1 MQKNIFLKVL
11 ILLLSTHISLSAK
24 SIIPHFTTGLDDN
37 HSYQIGIN
45 WLWLKQKSPNSFS
58 NNIDCLN
65 HDGLTTK
72 TKNGDYI
79 DKNLLKRHIT
89 EIENQEFLLGSGYE
103 VPHFLAFNKSG
114 GSELKIINF
123 DPIGLAKDIIIKKP
137 SYGDK
142 DWNLEDMLPKTN
154 STNPFFD
161 IPVASPVSVPDV
173 KTPKQINDININLV
187 GSGVVLY
194 SDAYYLNTEMENEYD
209 KQSNFSQVTF
219 EKGTFLKISPDF
231 KNDYFA
237 NRNDGILKIKDYKVT
252 KPLFYKEGELE
263 NQPSSQEGS
272 KNIKNDMGHFLNA
285 IRTAPYTKFKEG
297 VKIYTDSQNYNP
309 EPSNGNYD
317 REYGFTVVMETYPN
331 EEEDGFGNNIINF
344 NTANIDMI
352 NEELVKKNEDK
363 IDYNLPYFMPKD
375 LEIGGQTDKSKVPLV
390 YFENDGTVEIGKNA
404 KGFLMTVV
412 NFASN
417 KLYIANNK
425 GNIVLLPRDDEKK
438 KAAAFFY
445 SPDIEQWEEDTEGNI
460 IKEHIINVNTG
471 DINLFGSYTMGFLA
485 TAFTGGGGSLKD
497 SILSFINDGNLI
509 VNGAKSIGIAIAGDK
524 GDLGIGSSVHAFKPI
539 TLRGDETIGFY
550 NENNALN
557 KKNKS
562 FNTMKI
568 IIADKGN
575 ETKDYKSKIAD
586 ENLEIKED
594 GKEGKKFKSQSN
606 TTGNDER
613 SVDNAIAIVYNA
625 KKPSSAMDLVKTDIQ
640 INANSTSG
648 IGIYAKNGT
657 IKLSGEENIGDE
669 IKDSFDGKIVDKIKE
684 NFKNDTNHVI
694 NINGGK
700 NNVALY
706 SANDESEIMYNGNIN
721 INGGKDFE
729 GKESTD
735 NRAILAT
742 DNGKIEFQGNLNVGK
757 DGSLITSNA
766 IIYSDNAKV
775 IIKNGSDINMYL
787 ADNSNGFYAL
797 NSLNPNIQSSQP
809 QIKIEEG
816 VTVNL
821 NGNGVGITAGN
832 GGHIDI
838 SGANINATGLKSALA
853 SIADGTNTSYINAEK
868 ATITYDGDSYATY
881 SSQNNAKINLNN
893 ATIKLKGNSYGVALD
908 YDKAN
913 NTYDVKGLKGKVN
926 IKPLSDKVNLFTIKD
941 YKDLRSSLF
950 NDEGSALNLQDE
962 DTIGAFRYKIDR
974 SDPNGAKATLALIDG
989 LENFLI
995 DSDIDKSLA
1004 GKKGDKI
1011 SKMQTNDEKIAFN
1024 FAKNIKIQRANIT
1037 LDSGKTVKADMNK
1050 DELKNL
1056 SMSKP
1061 FAIAVSAGPNA
1072 KNKDETSITLKDNS
1086 KVIVDSKD
1094 QKEDAGV
1101 GLYIDFGRVNTDKS
1115 SLIKVGSSNTENATG
1130 IYAVSS
1136 DVTNDGTI
1144 QTDSSLSIGAMLY
1157 AQNTRPY
1164 SRAFIKQIGGDS
1176 KLNGFITNNGDI
1188 VVNGE
1193 RSAGIYVDNNF
1204 NKVQNAYTA
1213 TNNKNINVNAANSM
1227 AMASSYSTLINKGNI
1242 NLNKNSSSSIA
1253 MYGKEFQD
1261 EAQAINSSS
1270 TLKNSGLISINSNH
1284 STGML
1289 NKSVNNDSSTQLLDG
1304 GKIIS
1309 SKDASKVTAISGK
1322 NIDVKNGSTIDLK
1335 GKNSVGIYANNSSN
1349 INIEE
1354 NAEINISDDSIV
1366 LYSKSDDD
1374 TDIKYNIK
1382 NTEILGKNQ
1391 TAIYLENSK
1400 ENANKLTLVPN
1411 SVFNV
1416 KGENSKALRLKSI
1429 GNPSNYTF
1437 DDIAF
1442 NLKGKNNVAVLAEGS
1457 TNISLGANSKINMD
1471 ELAYGS
1477 IGLALQ
1483 DSDNETLTITNK
1495 GTINVAKSDKDNKIY
1510 SAAIA
1515 LFSPGIA
1522 INNGTINTDD
1532 ESVGMY
1538 GIENKNVNLQNEGE
1552 ININKNAVAMYIKNG
1567 AATNSGKIN
1576 VNGENGVGMYAK
1588 KGSLINSGEILA
1600 NSQGAGMFSDEDAK
1614 ILNLNKILLNK
1625 ENSIGIYTKNE
1636 AVNKGNISLL
1646 GDSSVGIFA
1655 KNILNEGVIDF
1666 NSKGEND
1673 KFSAAL
1679 MGKNIKNTGTINL
1692 NKEYEIGMYGVGT
1705 STNKAI
1711 LTNDGV
1717 INLNANNQIGMY
1729 AKFADI
1735 KNSGDINVNAQNSIG
1750 IYANNSVID
1759 NTGKITLN
1767 ADNSVGVYMINGSYF
1782 KNRGEIKIIGNSK
1795 SVVKDDEEIDI
1806 TLPGIASFSPNE
1818 VHKDKF
1824 KGVDIA
1830 VNKNTKDFEDFNIKY
1845 DNETYNTENSVKLSK
1860 SQIANNLD
1868 LSLSNKT
1875 TNIEIPKNLDN
1886 KSKEKRVKN
1895 NIVAMYADTSGVNL
1909 TKPIKGLDNLNK
1921 DDKIILYVG
1930 AEAANYTNKKVINLD
1945 QSLMKP
1951 FIDELDKSTAIKA
1964 VYSGSLTWQAFA
1976 TFDKNAKNNH
1986 KIKSF
1991 VMSKIPYVNFIKKD
2005 SKYKDLYIALDK
2017 KYEKAIVGSN
2027 DKKIFNK
2034 LNLLGKNE
2042 EFKLHKNLKSLGG
2055 FEYASTQTRAYS
2067 SADIY
2072 DREFNDLMRWDTN
2085 TTDTTKF
2092 KVFGANTKRNQ
2103 RVDGVLGYDKNAYGL
2118 FVLNNF
2124 NLQMDGT
2131 SNGVF
2136 GGIAKERYEFK
2147 NDYKSKEDALTAQIG
2162 YYVDRKVLNEEVN
2175 HLLKIAA
2182 TGSAREMKRYTLNK
2196 DFWAK
2201 SKYYT
2206 LGFDVK
2212 NSFYKEYKFNSGFKI
2227 SPYAGVDLGYGII
2240 ENIKEKSGNTLLLD
2254 VDSKDYYSIRPN
2266 LGIELGY
2273 THLLDENSYFN
2284 ILLDSK
2290 IYKEF
2295 GKINKANN
2303 LARFK
2308 DANSYFSL
2316 PKEDKEDKGAEFTL
2330 VGKYENGN
2338 FGASL
2343 KGGYQTQFK
2352 DRFIGLDLRIKF

>member
-1 MQKNIFLKVL
+1 MQKSIFLKVL
-11 ILLLSTHISLSAK
+11 VLVLGTQICLNAK
-24 SIIPHFTTGLDDN
+24 NIIPHFTTSLDDN

-58 NNIDCLN
+58 NNIDGLN
-65 HDGLTTK
+65 HDGLTTNI
-72 TKNGDYI
+72 KNGDYI

-89 EIENQEFLLGSGYE
+89 EIENEEFLLGSGYE
-103 VPHFLAFNKSG
+103 VPHFLAKNISGEDDLEITNFNVKNT
-114 GSELKIINF
+114 K
-123 DPIGLAKDIIIKKP
+123 KDISIKKP
-137 SYGDK
+137 SYENK
-142 DWNLEDMLPKTN
+142 NWNLKDMLPNAK
-154 STNPFFD
+154 STNPLFNIPTVGLISMPD
-161 IPVASPVSVPDV
+161 IA
-173 KTPKQINDININLV
+173 KPKDIDEVNINIK
-187 GSGVVLY
+187 GSGAYLSSY
-194 SDAYYLNTEMENEYD
+194 AYYLNTEGDE
-209 KQSNFSQVTF
+209 QGNFSQVSLDD
-219 EKGTFLKISPDF
+219 GVFLKISPDYENTSAGGF
-231 KNDYFA
+231 
-237 NRNDGILKIKDYKVT
+237 LKIRDGAAFSPMFYNRSLYSDEDYYDDVT
-252 KPLFYKEGELE
+252 YT
-263 NQPSSQEGS
+263 
-272 KNIKNDMGHFLNA
+272 NDQKHFLY
-285 IRTAPYTKFKEG
+285 ILRTAPYNIFSEY
-297 VKIYTDSQNYNP
+297 VKIYMDSKNYNKNP
-309 EPSNGNYD
+309 NDFSSEF
-317 REYGFTVVMETYPN
+317 GFVVVGETDYN
-331 EEEDGFGNNIINF
+331 TNF
-344 NTANIDMI
+344 D
-352 NEELVKKNEDK
+352 KKNISEINHK
-363 IDYNLPYFMPKD
+363 VIDYYHYYDFPTIDINLPYFMPKN
-375 LEIGGQTDKSKVPLV
+375 LTINGTTDKSKVPLV
-390 YFENDGTVEIGKNA
+390 YFENKGIVEIGRNA
-404 KGFLMTVV
+404 KGFLMTV
-412 NFASN
+412 ARDRTSD
-417 KLYIANNK
+417 KLHIYNNS
-425 GNIVLLPRDDEKK
+425 GDIVLLPRDDDENK
-438 KAAAFFY
+438 KAAVFFH
-445 SPDIEQWEEDTEGNI
+445 SPDIDVRQLNAIYT
-460 IKEHIINVNTG
+460 NTG
-471 DINLFGSYTMGFLA
+471 NINLFGMHTVGYLA
-485 TAFTGGGGSLKD
+485 SALKRKNETNLRLKGST
-497 SILSFINDGNLI
+497 LSFINDGIFVL
-509 VNGAKSIGIAIAGDK
+509 NGANSIGMAIAGDR
-524 GDLGIGSSVHAFKPI
+524 GDLQPGSNVHTFKPI
-539 TLRGDETIGFY
+539 ILRGDKAIGFY

-557 KKNKS
+557 KNNKS
-562 FNTMKI
+562 FSTMKI
-568 IIADKGN
+568 VIGDKGN
-575 ETKDYKSKIAD
+575 ETDTYKSKIVKESQD
-586 ENLEIKED
+586 EPKVDIKED
-594 GKEGKKFKSQSN
+594 DEEGKEFDPQSN
-606 TTGNDER
+606 IADNDVR
-613 SVDNAIAIVYNA
+613 SVDNAIAMIYNPNS
-625 KKPSSAMDLVKTDIQ
+625 KNSVMDNFVRTDIQ
-640 INANSTSG
+640 INANSTNG
-648 IGIYAKNGT
+648 IGIYAKSGT
-657 IKLSGEENIGDE
+657 IKLLNDITDDK
-669 IKDSFDGKIVDKIKE
+669 IKDSFDKKIVDKIKE
-684 NFKNDTNHVI
+684 NFKNGTNHVI

-706 SANDESEIMYNGNIN
+706 SANDKSKIIYNGNIN

-742 DNGKIEFQGNLNVGK
+742 DHGEIEFQGKLNVGK

-766 IIYSDNAKV
+766 VVYSDDAKV
-775 IIKNGSDINMYL
+775 TIKNGSDINMYL
-787 ADNSNGFYAL
+787 ADNSNGFYAS
-797 NSLNPNIQSSQP
+797 NSLNPTNQNPQNSQP
-809 QIKIEEG
+809 QIKIKEG
-816 VTVNL
+816 VNVKL

-832 GGHIDI
+832 GGHIDL
-838 SGANINATGLKSALA
+838 SGATINATGLKSALA
-853 SIADGTNTSYINAEK
+853 SIGNTSYINAQN
-868 ATITYDGDSYATY
+868 AVINYDGDSYATY
-881 SSQNNAKINLNN
+881 SSQENAKINLNK
-893 ATIKLKGNSYGVALD
+893 ATINLKGNSYGIALD

-913 NTYDVKGLKGKVN
+913 NTYDVKGLTGKVK
-926 IKPLSDKVNLFTIKD
+926 IEPLSDKVNLFTIKD
-941 YKDLRSSLF
+941 YNDLRSSRF
-950 NDEGSALNLQDE
+950 NNEDGALNLEDE
-962 DTIGAFRYKIDR
+962 GTIGVGTFSYKIDR

-995 DSDIDKSLA
+995 DSNIDKSLA
-1004 GKKGDKI
+1004 GQSGDRI
-1011 SKMQTNDEKIAFN
+1011 SKMRNNDEKIAFN

-1050 DELKNL
+1050 NELKNL
-1056 SMSKP
+1056 SMNKP

-1072 KNKDETSITLKDNS
+1072 KDKDETSITLKNNS
-1086 KVIVDSKD
+1086 KVIVDGKEK
-1094 QKEDAGV
+1094 QKEAGV

-1157 AQNTRPY
+1157 AQNTKPY
-1164 SRAFIKQIGGDS
+1164 SKAFIDKIGVN
-1176 KLNGFITNNGDI
+1176 KLKSSITNNGNI
-1188 VVNGE
+1188 VVNGK

-1227 AMASSYSTLINKGNI
+1227 AMASSYSTLTNKGNI
-1242 NLNKNSSSSIA
+1242 NLNNKSDSSIA
-1253 MYGKEFQD
+1253 MYGKEFQN

-1284 STGML
+1284 SAGML

-1322 NIDVKNGSTIDLK
+1322 NIDVKNDSKIDLK

-1349 INIEE
+1349 VNIEE
-1354 NAEINISDDSIV
+1354 NAKISVGDESII
-1366 LYSKSDDD
+1366 LYSKSGDK
-1374 TDIKYNIK
+1374 TSINYNIK
-1382 NTEILGKNQ
+1382 NTEISGKNQ
-1391 TAIYLENSK
+1391 TAIYLENITQ
-1400 ENANKLTLVPN
+1400 NANKLTLVPN

-1416 KGENSKALRLKSI
+1416 NGENSKALHLKSM

-1442 NLKGKNNVAVLAEGS
+1442 NLKGKNNVAVLAEGN
-1457 TNISLGANSKINMD
+1457 TNVSLGANSKINMD

-1483 DSDNETLTITNK
+1483 ENNNETLTITNE

-1588 KGSLINSGEILA
+1588 KGSLINSGEISA

-1614 ILNLNKILLNK
+1614 ISNLNKILLNK
-1625 ENSIGIYTKNE
+1625 ENSIGIYTNNE

-1646 GDSSVGIFA
+1646 GDSSIGIFA

-1692 NKEYEIGMYGVGT
+1692 NKEYEVGMYCVGT
-1705 STNKAI
+1705 STNKAV
-1711 LTNDGV
+1711 LTNDGA

-1729 AKFADI
+1729 AKFADV

-1750 IYANNSVID
+1750 IYADNSVID

-1806 TLPGIASFSPNE
+1806 ALPGIASFRPNE

-1824 KGVDIA
+1824 KGVDIE

-2124 NLQMDGT
+2124 DLQMDGT

-2136 GGIAKERYEFK
+2136 GGIAKERYEFN

-2162 YYVDRKVLNEEVN
+2162 YYVDRKVLNEEIN
-2175 HLLKIAA
+2175 HLLKISA
-2182 TGSAREMKRYTLNK
+2182 TGSTREMKRYTLDK

-2212 NSFYKEYKFNSGFKI
+2212 NSFYKEYKFDSGFKI
-2227 SPYAGVDLGYGII
+2227 SPYTGVDLGYGII

-2254 VDSKDYYSIRPN
+2254 VNSKDYYSIRPN
-2266 LGIELGY
+2266 LGVELGY

-2284 ILLDSK
+2284 ILLDSR

-2295 GKINKANN
+2295 GKINRANN

-2308 DANSYFSL
+2308 DTNSYFSL

>member
-1 MQKNIFLKVL
+1 MQKSIFLKVL
-11 ILLLSTHISLSAK
+11 VLLLGTQMSLSAK
-24 SIIPHFTTGLDDN
+24 SIIPHFTTCLDDN
-37 HSYQIGIN
+37 HSYQIGVN
-45 WLWLKQKSPNSFS
+45 WLWLKQKSPNHF
-58 NNIDCLN
+58 LN
-65 HDGLTTK
+65 KTNGQTNEDLTTK
-72 TKNGDYI
+72 IRNGDYV
-79 DKNLLKRHIT
+79 DKNLLKKHIT
-89 EIENQEFLLGSGYE
+89 EIENEKLLLSSGYE
-103 VPHFLAFNKSG
+103 IPHFLAKNKSG
-114 GSELKIINF
+114 GNELKITNF
-123 DPIGLAKDIIIKKP
+123 NPVIIEKEISIKKP

-142 DWNLEDMLPKTN
+142 DWILEDMLPKTN

-173 KTPKQINDININLV
+173 KTPKQINDIDINLV

-194 SDAYYLNTEMENEYD
+194 SDAYYLNTEMEDQYE

-272 KNIKNDMGHFLNA
+272 KNINDDMGHFLNA

-309 EPSNGNYD
+309 ESNGDYD

-331 EEEDGFGNNIINF
+331 EDDFNYIINF
-344 NTANIDMI
+344 DTANIDMI
-352 NEELVKKNEDK
+352 NEKLANEDK
-363 IDYNLPYFMPKD
+363 IDDNLPYFMPKD
-375 LEIGGQTDKSKVPLV
+375 LVIGGETDKSKVPLV
-390 YFENDGTVEIGKNA
+390 YFENEGTVEIADKA

-412 NFASN
+412 NAPSN

-425 GNIVLLPRDDEKK
+425 GSIVLLPRYDESK

-445 SPDIEQWEEDTEGNI
+445 SPDIEQEPDT
-460 IKEHIINVNTG
+460 KEHIINVNTG
-471 DINLFGSYTMGFLA
+471 DINLFGSHTMGFLA
-485 TAFTGGGGSLKD
+485 TAFANAYSPGSLKD

-509 VNGAKSIGIAIAGDK
+509 VNGANSIGIAIAGDK

-557 KKNKS
+557 KDNKS

-575 ETKDYKSKIAD
+575 ETEDYYSKIAD

-594 GKEGKKFKSQSN
+594 GKEGKNFKPQSN
-606 TTGNDER
+606 KASNDER

-625 KKPSSAMDLVKTDIQ
+625 NEPLSVMDLVKTDIQ
-640 INANSTSG
+640 INANSTNG

-657 IKLSGEENIGDE
+657 IKLLDENSYAK
-669 IKDSFDGKIVDKIKE
+669 IKDSFDEKIVNKINE
-684 NFKNDTNHVI
+684 NFKNRANHVI

-706 SANDESEIMYNGNIN
+706 SADKSKIIYNGDIN

-729 GKESTD
+729 GRESTD

-742 DNGKIEFQGNLNVGK
+742 DHGEIEFQGKLNVGK
-757 DGSLITSNA
+757 DDSLITSNA
-766 IIYSDNAKV
+766 VVYSDDAEV
-775 IIKNGSDINMYL
+775 TIKKDSTINMNL

-797 NSLNPNIQSSQP
+797 NSLNPTNPNPQNSQS

-816 VTVNL
+816 VNVKL
-821 NGNGVGITAGN
+821 NGNGVGIVAGN
-832 GGHIDI
+832 GGYIDL
-838 SGANINATGLKSALA
+838 SGATIEATGLKSALA
-853 SIADGTNTSYINAEK
+853 SIATNASYINAEK
-868 ATITYDGDSYATY
+868 AIITYDGDSYATY
-881 SSQNNAKINLNN
+881 SSQNNAKINLDN
-893 ATIKLKGNSYGVALD
+893 ATIKLNGNSYGIALD

-913 NTYDVKGLKGKVN
+913 NTYDVKGLMGKVK

-941 YKDLRSSLF
+941 YKDLQSSLF
-950 NDEGSALNLQDE
+950 KDEGSALNLKYE
-962 DTIGAFRYKIDR
+962 GTIGGGSFSYEIDR

-1004 GKKGDKI
+1004 GQKGDKI
-1011 SKMQTNDEKIAFN
+1011 SDMKTDDEKIAFN
-1024 FAKNIKIQRANIT
+1024 FAKNIKIQRAKIT

-1072 KNKDETSITLKDNS
+1072 TKKDETSITLKDNS

-1101 GLYIDFGRVNTDKS
+1101 GLYIDFGKVNTDKS
-1115 SLIKVGSSNTENATG
+1115 SEIKVGSSNTENATG

-1136 DVTNDGTI
+1136 DVTNGGTI

-1157 AQNTRPY
+1157 AQNTGPY
-1164 SRAFIKQIGGDS
+1164 SRAFIDQ
-1176 KLNGFITNNGDI
+1176 NGFIINNGDI

-1193 RSAGIYVDNNF
+1193 RSAGIYVDNNL
-1204 NKVQNAYTA
+1204 NKDKSAYTA
-1213 TNNKNINVNAANSM
+1213 TNKKNINVNAAKSI
-1227 AMASSYSTLINKGNI
+1227 AMASSNSALSNEGNI
-1242 NLNKNSSSSIA
+1242 NLNENSDSSIA
-1253 MYGKEFQD
+1253 MYGKDLQGE
-1261 EAQAINSSS
+1261 SSS
-1270 TLKNSGLISINSNH
+1270 ILKNSGLISINSNH
-1284 STGML
+1284 SAGML
-1289 NKSVNNDSSTQLLDG
+1289 NKSVNNGSSTQLLG
-1304 GKIIS
+1304 GGEITS
-1309 SKDASKVTAISGK
+1309 SKNTSKVTAISGK
-1322 NIDVKNGSTIDLK
+1322 NIDVKNGSKINLK
-1335 GKNSVGIYANNSSN
+1335 GKNSVGIYADNSSN
-1349 INIEE
+1349 VNVEE
-1354 NAEINISDDSIV
+1354 NAEISIGDDSII
-1366 LYSKSDDD
+1366 LYSKSNDG
-1374 TDIKYNIK
+1374 TIINYNIK
-1382 NTEILGKNQ
+1382 NTEISGKNQ

-1400 ENANKLTLVPN
+1400 ENANTLILTSN
-1411 SVFNV
+1411 SVFDV
-1416 KGENSKALRLKSI
+1416 KGEDSKALHLKSI

-1437 DDIAF
+1437 NDIAF
-1442 NLKGKNNVAVLAEGS
+1442 NLKGKNNVAVLAENS
-1457 TNISLGANSKINMD
+1457 TNVNLGANSKINMD

-1483 DSDNETLTITNK
+1483 GNNDETLTITNE

-1522 INNGTINTDD
+1522 INKGTINTDD

-1538 GIENKNVNLQNEGE
+1538 GIDYEKVNLQNEGE

-1576 VNGENGVGMYAK
+1576 INGENGVGMYAK
-1588 KGSLINSGEILA
+1588 NGSLINSGEILA

-1614 ILNLNKILLNK
+1614 ISNLNKILLNK

-1655 KNILNEGVIDF
+1655 KNILNEGVIDL

-1692 NKEYEIGMYGVGT
+1692 NKEYEVGMYGVGT
-1705 STNKAI
+1705 STNKAV
-1711 LTNDGV
+1711 LTNDGA

-1750 IYANNSVID
+1750 IYADNSVID

-1806 TLPGIASFSPNE
+1806 ALPGIASFSPNE

-1824 KGVDIA
+1824 KGVDIE
-1830 VNKNTKDFEDFNIKY
+1830 VNKNTRDFEDFNIKY
-1845 DNETYNTENSVKLSK
+1845 ENETYNTENSVKLSK

-1909 TKPIKGLDNLNK
+1909 TKPIKGLDNLSKN
-1921 DDKIILYVG
+1921 DKIILYIG

-1951 FIDELDKSTAIKA
+1951 FIDELDKSTATKA

-1991 VMSKIPYVNFIKKD
+1991 VMSKIPYVNFITKD

-2067 SADIY
+2067 STDIY

-2092 KVFGANTKRNQ
+2092 KIFGASTKRDQ
-2103 RVDGVLGYDKNAYGL
+2103 RADGVLGYDKNAYGL

-2124 NLQMDGT
+2124 DLQMDGT

-2136 GGIAKERYEFK
+2136 GGIAKERYEFN

-2175 HLLKIAA
+2175 HLLKISA
-2182 TGSAREMKRYTLNK
+2182 TGSTREMKRYTLDK

-2212 NSFYKEYKFNSGFKI
+2212 NSFYKEYKFDSGFKI
-2227 SPYAGVDLGYGII
+2227 SPYTGVDLGYGII

-2254 VDSKDYYSIRPN
+2254 VNSKDYYSIRPN
-2266 LGIELGY
+2266 LGVELGY

-2284 ILLDSK
+2284 ILLDSR

-2295 GKINKANN
+2295 GKINRANN

-2308 DANSYFSL
+2308 DTNSYFSL

>member
-1 MQKNIFLKVL
+1 MQKSIFLKVL

-37 HSYQIGIN
+37 HSYQIGVN

-58 NNIDCLN
+58 NNIDGLN

-89 EIENQEFLLGSGYE
+89 EIENEEFLLGSGYE
-103 VPHFLAFNKSG
+103 IPHFLAFNKSG
-114 GSELKIINF
+114 GNELEITNF
-123 DPIGLAKDIIIKKP
+123 NTENIKKDISIKKP
-137 SYGDK
+137 SYK
-142 DWNLEDMLPKTN
+142 NNNWNLEDMLPQAK
-154 STNPFFD
+154 STNPLFNIPTVGLISMPD
-161 IPVASPVSVPDV
+161 ISKPENIDEV
-173 KTPKQINDININLV
+173 NINIK
-187 GSGVVLY
+187 GSGALL
-194 SDAYYLNTEMENEYD
+194 SDKAYYLETNDSGYSGN
-209 KQSNFSQVTF
+209 QGNFSQVTL
-219 EKGTFLKISPDF
+219 EEGTFLKISPDYENKSNGGF
-231 KNDYFA
+231 LIIEDCVA
-237 NRNDGILKIKDYKVT
+237 S
-252 KPLFYKEGELE
+252 KPLFYYDTNFRDDYYLDYLE
-263 NQPSSQEGS
+263 EEHDE
-272 KNIKNDMGHFLNA
+272 KNFLYTL
-285 IRTAPYTKFKEG
+285 RTAPYNTFKKD
-297 VKIYTDSQNYNP
+297 VKIYMDSKNYNKDP
-309 EPSNGNYD
+309 NDFFSEF
-317 REYGFTVVMETYPN
+317 GFLVVGETDPN
-331 EEEDGFGNNIINF
+331 TNF
-344 NTANIDMI
+344 
-352 NEELVKKNEDK
+352 EKKNISEINQKVLDK
-363 IDYNLPYFMPKD
+363 DPSGKLIDVILPYFMPKA
-375 LEIGGQTDKSKVPLV
+375 LKINGKTDKSKVPLV
-390 YFENDGTVEIGKNA
+390 YFENEGIAEIGRNA
-404 KGFLMTVV
+404 KGFLMTV
-412 NFASN
+412 ARDYTSD
-417 KLYIANNK
+417 KLHIYNNS
-425 GNIVLLPRDDEKK
+425 GDIVLLPRDDDENK
-438 KAAAFFY
+438 KAAVFFH
-445 SPDIEQWEEDTEGNI
+445 SPDIEVRQLNAIYT
-460 IKEHIINVNTG
+460 NTG
-471 DINLFGSYTMGFLA
+471 NINLFGMHTVGYLA
-485 TAFTGGGGSLKD
+485 SALKRKNETN
-497 SILSFINDGNLI
+497 SMRLKGNTLSFINDGNFVL
-509 VNGAKSIGIAIAGDK
+509 NGANSIGMAITGDR
-524 GDLGIGSSVHAFKPI
+524 GDLQPGSNVHTFKPI
-539 TLRGDETIGFY
+539 ILRGDKAIGFY
-550 NENNALN
+550 NENNAFN
-557 KKNKS
+557 KNNKS
-562 FNTMKI
+562 FSTMKVVI
-568 IIADKGN
+568 GDKGN
-575 ETKDYKSKIAD
+575 ETDTYESKIVTEIQD
-586 ENLEIKED
+586 EPKVDIKFED
-594 GKEGKKFKSQSN
+594 EEGKKFDPQSN
-606 TTGNDER
+606 IADNDER
-613 SVDNAIAIVYNA
+613 SVDNAIAMIYNPNY
-625 KKPSSAMDLVKTDIQ
+625 KNSVMDNFVRTDIQ
-640 INANSTSG
+640 INANSTNG
-648 IGIYAKNGT
+648 IGIYAKSGK
-657 IKLSGEENIGDE
+657 IELSNDIADDA
-669 IKDSFDGKIVDKIKE
+669 IINSFHREIVDKI
-684 NFKNDTNHVI
+684 NTYFKNEKNHVI

-706 SANDESEIMYNGNIN
+706 AKQDESNNPSVIIYNGNIN

-729 GKESTD
+729 GENSTD
-735 NRAILAT
+735 NKAILAA
-742 DNGKIEFQGNLNVGK
+742 DQGEIEFQGKLNVGK
-757 DGSLITSNA
+757 EDSLITSNA
-766 IIYSDNAKV
+766 VVYSDDAKV
-775 IIKNGSDINMYL
+775 TIKNGSTINMYL
-787 ADNSNGFYAL
+787 ADNSNGFYAS
-797 NSLNPNIQSSQP
+797 NSLNPTNQNPQNSQP
-809 QIKIEEG
+809 QIKIEKK
-816 VTVNL
+816 VAVNL
-821 NGNGVGITAGN
+821 NGNGVGIIAGN

-838 SGANINATGLKSALA
+838 SGATINATGLKSALA
-853 SIADGTNTSYINAEK
+853 SIGNTSYINAQN
-868 ATITYDGDSYATY
+868 AVINYSGNSYATY
-881 SSQNNAKINLNN
+881 SSQKDAKINLDK
-893 ATIKLKGNSYGVALD
+893 ATIKLKGNSYGIALD
-908 YDKAN
+908 YDKLTKN
-913 NTYDVKGLKGKVN
+913 YDVKGLVGKVK
-926 IKPLSDKVNLFTIKD
+926 IEPLSDKVNIFTIKD
-941 YKDLRSSLF
+941 YKDLKSSLF
-950 NDEGSALNLQDE
+950 YDEGSALNLKDQDK
-962 DTIGAFRYKIDR
+962 IGSDFSYEIDR

-995 DSDIDKSLA
+995 DSNIDKSLA
-1004 GKKGDKI
+1004 GQSGDKI
-1011 SKMQTNDEKIAFN
+1011 SDMNNDDEKIAFN

-1037 LDSGKTVKADMNK
+1037 LNSGKTVKAVMNK

-1056 SMSKP
+1056 SMNKP

-1086 KVIVDSKD
+1086 KVIVNSKD
-1094 QKEDAGV
+1094 QKEEAGV
-1101 GLYIDFGRVNTDKS
+1101 GLYIDFGKVNTEKS
-1115 SLIKVGSSNTENATG
+1115 SLIKVGSSNTKKATG

-1136 DVTNDGTI
+1136 DVTNGGTI
-1144 QTDSSLSIGAMLY
+1144 QTDSSFSIGAMLY
-1157 AQNTRPY
+1157 AQNTKPY
-1164 SRAFIKQIGGDS
+1164 SRSIDQ
-1176 KLNGFITNNGDI
+1176 NGFIINNGDI

-1193 RSAGIYVDNNF
+1193 RSAGIYVDNNL
-1204 NKVQNAYTA
+1204 NEDQNAYTA
-1213 TNNKNINVNAANSM
+1213 TNKENINVNAANSM
-1227 AMASSYSTLINKGNI
+1227 AMASSNSTLTNEGNI
-1242 NLNKNSSSSIA
+1242 NLNEYSDSSIA
-1253 MYGKEFQD
+1253 MYGKEFQN
-1261 EAQAINSSS
+1261 EAQNTKSSS
-1270 TLKNSGLISINSNH
+1270 TLKNSGRISINSNH
-1284 STGML
+1284 SAGML
-1289 NKSVNNDSSTQLLDG
+1289 NKSVINDSSTQLLG
-1304 GKIIS
+1304 GGEITS

-1349 INIEE
+1349 VNIEE
-1354 NAEINISDDSIV
+1354 NAEISVGDESII
-1366 LYSKSDDD
+1366 LYSKSNDK
-1374 TDIKYNIK
+1374 TNINYNIK
-1382 NTEILGKNQ
+1382 NTEISGKNQ
-1391 TAIYLENSK
+1391 TAIYLENITQ
-1400 ENANKLTLVPN
+1400 NANKLTLVPN

-1416 KGENSKALRLKSI
+1416 NGENSKALHLKSM

-1437 DDIAF
+1437 DDITF

-1457 TNISLGANSKINMD
+1457 TNVSLGVNSKINMD

-1538 GIENKNVNLQNEGE
+1538 GVDYENVNLQNEGE
-1552 ININKNAVAMYIKNG
+1552 INTNINAVAMYIKNG

-1600 NSQGAGMFSDEDAK
+1600 SSQGAGMFNDEDAK
-1614 ILNLNKILLNK
+1614 ILNLNKILLNNK
-1625 ENSIGIYTKNE
+1625 NSIGIYTKNE

-1655 KNILNEGVIDF
+1655 KNILNDGVIDL

-1679 MGKNIKNTGTINL
+1679 VGENIKNTGTINL

-1705 STNKAI
+1705 STDRAI
-1711 LTNDGV
+1711 LTNDGA

-1750 IYANNSVID
+1750 IYADNSVID

-1806 TLPGIASFSPNE
+1806 ALPGIASFSPNE

-1824 KGVDIA
+1824 KGVDIE
-1830 VNKNTKDFEDFNIKY
+1830 VNKNTRDFEDFNIKY
-1845 DNETYNTENSVKLSK
+1845 ENETYNTENSVKLSK

-1886 KSKEKRVKN
+1886 KSKEKRVKK

-1909 TKPIKGLDNLNK
+1909 TKPIKGLDNLSKN
-1921 DDKIILYVG
+1921 DKIILYIG

-1951 FIDELDKSTAIKA
+1951 FIDELDKSTATKA

-1991 VMSKIPYVNFIKKD
+1991 VMSKIPYVNFITKD

-2067 SADIY
+2067 STDIY

-2092 KVFGANTKRNQ
+2092 KIFGASTKRDQ
-2103 RVDGVLGYDKNAYGL
+2103 RADGVLGYDKNAYGL

-2124 NLQMDGT
+2124 NLKMDGT

-2136 GGIAKERYEFK
+2136 GGIAKERYEFN

-2175 HLLKIAA
+2175 HLLKISA
-2182 TGSAREMKRYTLNK
+2182 TGSTREMKRYTLDK

-2212 NSFYKEYKFNSGFKI
+2212 NSFYKEYKFDSGFKI
-2227 SPYAGVDLGYGII
+2227 SPYTGVDLGYGII

-2254 VDSKDYYSIRPN
+2254 VNSKDYYSIRPN
-2266 LGIELGY
+2266 LGVELGY

-2284 ILLDSK
+2284 ILLDSR

-2295 GKINKANN
+2295 GKINRANN

-2308 DANSYFSL
+2308 DTNSYFSL

>member
-1 MQKNIFLKVL
+1 MQKSIFLKVL
-11 ILLLSTHISLSAK
+11 VLLLGTQMSLSAK
-24 SIIPHFTTGLDDN
+24 SIIPHFTTCLDDN
-37 HSYQIGIN
+37 HSYQIGVN
-45 WLWLKQKSPNSFS
+45 WLWLKQKSPNHF
-58 NNIDCLN
+58 LN
-65 HDGLTTK
+65 KTNGQTSEDLTTK
-72 TKNGDYI
+72 IRNGDYV
-79 DKNLLKRHIT
+79 DKNLLKKHIT
-89 EIENQEFLLGSGYE
+89 EIENEKLLLSSGYE
-103 VPHFLAFNKSG
+103 IPHFLAKNKSG
-114 GSELKIINF
+114 GNELKITNF
-123 DPIGLAKDIIIKKP
+123 NPVIIEKEISIKKP

-173 KTPKQINDININLV
+173 KTPKQINDIDINLV

-194 SDAYYLNTEMENEYD
+194 SDAYYLNTEMEDQYE

-272 KNIKNDMGHFLNA
+272 KNINDDMGHFLNA

-309 EPSNGNYD
+309 ESNGDYD

-331 EEEDGFGNNIINF
+331 EDDFNYIINF
-344 NTANIDMI
+344 DTANIDMI
-352 NEELVKKNEDK
+352 NEKLANEDK
-363 IDYNLPYFMPKD
+363 IDDNLPYFMPKD
-375 LEIGGQTDKSKVPLV
+375 LVIGGETDKSKVPLV
-390 YFENDGTVEIGKNA
+390 YFENEGTVEIADKA

-412 NFASN
+412 NAPSN

-425 GNIVLLPRDDEKK
+425 GSIVLLPRYDESK

-445 SPDIEQWEEDTEGNI
+445 SPDIEQEPDT
-460 IKEHIINVNTG
+460 KEHIINVNTG
-471 DINLFGSYTMGFLA
+471 DINLFGSHTMGFLA
-485 TAFTGGGGSLKD
+485 TAFANAYSPGSLKD

-509 VNGAKSIGIAIAGDK
+509 VNGANSIGIAIAGDK

-557 KKNKS
+557 KDNKS

-575 ETKDYKSKIAD
+575 ETEDYYSKIAD

-594 GKEGKKFKSQSN
+594 GKEGKNFKPQSN
-606 TTGNDER
+606 KASNDER

-625 KKPSSAMDLVKTDIQ
+625 NEPLSVMDLVKTDIQ
-640 INANSTSG
+640 INANSTNG

-657 IKLSGEENIGDE
+657 IKLLDENSYAK
-669 IKDSFDGKIVDKIKE
+669 IKDSFDEKIVNKINE
-684 NFKNDTNHVI
+684 NFKNRANHVI

-706 SANDESEIMYNGNIN
+706 SADKSKIIYNGDIN

-729 GKESTD
+729 GRESTD

-742 DNGKIEFQGNLNVGK
+742 DHGEIEFQGKLNVGK
-757 DGSLITSNA
+757 DDSLITSNA
-766 IIYSDNAKV
+766 VVYSDDAEV
-775 IIKNGSDINMYL
+775 TIKKDSTINMNL

-797 NSLNPNIQSSQP
+797 NSLNPTNPNPQNSQS

-816 VTVNL
+816 VNVKL
-821 NGNGVGITAGN
+821 NGNGVGIVAGN
-832 GGHIDI
+832 GGYIDL
-838 SGANINATGLKSALA
+838 SGATIEATGLKSALA
-853 SIADGTNTSYINAEK
+853 SIATNASYINAEK
-868 ATITYDGDSYATY
+868 AIITYDGDSYATY
-881 SSQNNAKINLNN
+881 SSQNNAKINLDN
-893 ATIKLKGNSYGVALD
+893 ATIKLNGNSYGIALD

-913 NTYDVKGLKGKVN
+913 NTYDVKGLMGKVK

-941 YKDLRSSLF
+941 YKDLQSSLF
-950 NDEGSALNLQDE
+950 KDEGSALNLKYE
-962 DTIGAFRYKIDR
+962 GTIGGGSFSYEIDR

-1004 GKKGDKI
+1004 GQKGDKI
-1011 SKMQTNDEKIAFN
+1011 SDMKTDDEKIAFN
-1024 FAKNIKIQRANIT
+1024 FAKNIKIQRAKIT

-1072 KNKDETSITLKDNS
+1072 TKKDETSITLKDNS

-1101 GLYIDFGRVNTDKS
+1101 GLYIDFGKVNTDKS
-1115 SLIKVGSSNTENATG
+1115 SEIKVGSSNTENATG

-1136 DVTNDGTI
+1136 DITNGGTI

-1157 AQNTRPY
+1157 AQNTGPY
-1164 SRAFIKQIGGDS
+1164 SRAFIDQ
-1176 KLNGFITNNGDI
+1176 NGFIINNGDI

-1193 RSAGIYVDNNF
+1193 RSAGIYVDNNL
-1204 NKVQNAYTA
+1204 NKDKSAYTA
-1213 TNNKNINVNAANSM
+1213 TNKKNINVNAAKSI
-1227 AMASSYSTLINKGNI
+1227 AMASSNSALSNEGNI
-1242 NLNKNSSSSIA
+1242 NLNENSDSSIA
-1253 MYGKEFQD
+1253 MYGKDLQGE
-1261 EAQAINSSS
+1261 SSS
-1270 TLKNSGLISINSNH
+1270 ILKNSGLISINSNH
-1284 STGML
+1284 SAGML
-1289 NKSVNNDSSTQLLDG
+1289 NKSVNNGSSTQLLG
-1304 GKIIS
+1304 GGEITS
-1309 SKDASKVTAISGK
+1309 SKNTSKVTAISGK
-1322 NIDVKNGSTIDLK
+1322 NIDVKNSSKINLK
-1335 GKNSVGIYANNSSN
+1335 GKNSVGIYADNSSN
-1349 INIEE
+1349 VNVEE
-1354 NAEINISDDSIV
+1354 NAEISIGDDSII
-1366 LYSKSDDD
+1366 LYSKSNDG
-1374 TDIKYNIK
+1374 TIINYNIK
-1382 NTEILGKNQ
+1382 NTEISGKNQ

-1400 ENANKLTLVPN
+1400 ENANTLILTSN
-1411 SVFNV
+1411 SVFDV
-1416 KGENSKALRLKSI
+1416 KGEDSKALHLKSI

-1437 DDIAF
+1437 NDIAF
-1442 NLKGKNNVAVLAEGS
+1442 NLKGKNNVAVLAENS
-1457 TNISLGANSKINMD
+1457 TNVNLGANSKINMD

-1483 DSDNETLTITNK
+1483 GNNDETLTITNE

-1522 INNGTINTDD
+1522 INKGTINTDD

-1538 GIENKNVNLQNEGE
+1538 GIDYEKVNLQNENE

-1576 VNGENGVGMYAK
+1576 INGENGVGMYAK
-1588 KGSLINSGEILA
+1588 NGSLINSGEILA
-1600 NSQGAGMFSDEDAK
+1600 NSQGIGMFGNEDTK
-1614 ILNLNKILLNK
+1614 VSNLNKILLNNK
-1625 ENSIGIYTKNE
+1625 NSVGIYTKNE

-1646 GDSSVGIFA
+1646 GDSSIGIFA
-1655 KNILNEGVIDF
+1655 KNILNEGVIDL

-1679 MGKNIKNTGTINL
+1679 VGDNIINTGTINL
-1692 NKEYEIGMYGVGT
+1692 NKEYEVGMYGVGT
-1705 STNKAI
+1705 SADRAI
-1711 LTNDGV
+1711 LINDGA

-1735 KNSGDINVNAQNSIG
+1735 KNSGDINVNAKNSIG
-1750 IYANNSVID
+1750 IYADNSVID

-1795 SVVKDDEEIDI
+1795 SVVKDDEEINI
-1806 TLPGIASFSPNE
+1806 ALPGIASFRPNE

-1824 KGVDIA
+1824 KGVDIE
-1830 VNKNTKDFEDFNIKY
+1830 VNKNTQNFEDFNVKY
-1845 DNETYNTENSVKLSK
+1845 DNKIYNTQNSVKLSN

-1868 LSLSNKT
+1868 LSFLNKT

-1886 KSKEKRVKN
+1886 KSKKKSVKK

-1909 TKPIKGLDNLNK
+1909 TKPIKGLDKLNK
-1921 DDKIILYVG
+1921 NDKIILYVG
-1930 AEAANYTNKKVINLD
+1930 AEAANYTNERVINLD

-1951 FIDELDKSTAIKA
+1951 FIDELDKSTATKA

-2017 KYEKAIVGSN
+2017 KYEKAIVGSS

-2042 EFKLHKNLKSLGG
+2042 EFNLHKSLKSLGG

-2092 KVFGANTKRNQ
+2092 KIFGANTKRNQ

-2124 NLQMDGT
+2124 DLKMDGT

-2136 GGIAKERYEFK
+2136 GGIAKERYEFN

-2162 YYVDRKVLNEEVN
+2162 YYIDRKVLNEEVN
-2175 HLLKIAA
+2175 HLLKISA
-2182 TGSAREMKRYTLNK
+2182 TGSTREMKRYTLDK

-2240 ENIKEKSGNTLLLD
+2240 DNIKEKSGNTLLLD

-2266 LGIELGY
+2266 LGVELGY
-2273 THLLDENSYFN
+2273 TYLLDDTSYFN
-2284 ILLDSK
+2284 VLLDSK

-2295 GKINKANN
+2295 GKINRANN

-2308 DANSYFSL
+2308 DTNSYFSL

>member
-1 MQKNIFLKVL
+1 MQKSIFLKVL
-11 ILLLSTHISLSAK
+11 VLLLGTQMSLSAK

-58 NNIDCLN
+58 NNIDGSN
-65 HDGLTTK
+65 HDDLTTK

-89 EIENQEFLLGSGYE
+89 EIENEEFLLGSGYE
-103 VPHFLAFNKSG
+103 VPHFLAKNKS
-114 GSELKIINF
+114 SKNELEITNF
-123 DPIGLAKDIIIKKP
+123 NTENIKKDIIIKKP
-137 SYGDK
+137 SYENK

-161 IPVASPVSVPDV
+161 IPVASPVPVPSVN
-173 KTPKQINDININLV
+173 KPKPINNININLV

-194 SDAYYLNTEMENEYD
+194 SDAYYLNTKMEDQYE

-231 KNDYFA
+231 SNGDFEK
-237 NRNDGILKIKDYKVT
+237 RNDGILKIKDYKVT

-263 NQPSSQEGS
+263 NKLSFKEDTGTI
-272 KNIKNDMGHFLNA
+272 NINDDMGHFLNA

-297 VKIYTDSQNYNP
+297 VKIYTDSKKYNP
-309 EPSNGNYD
+309 ESSIVSNGYD

-331 EEEDGFGNNIINF
+331 EEYNYELQKDIINF
-344 NTANIDMI
+344 KTANIGEI
-352 NEELVKKNEDK
+352 NKELANEDK
-363 IDYNLPYFMPKD
+363 IDNNLTYFMPKD
-375 LEIGGQTDKSKVPLV
+375 LEIGGETDKSKVPLV
-390 YFENDGTVEIGKNA
+390 YFENEGTVEIADKA

-412 NFASN
+412 NAPSN

-425 GNIVLLPRDDEKK
+425 GSIVLLPRYDESK

-445 SPDIEQWEEDTEGNI
+445 SPDIEQWEDT
-460 IKEHIINVNTG
+460 KEHIINVNTG
-471 DINLFGSYTMGFLA
+471 DINLFGSHTMGFLA
-485 TAFTGGGGSLKD
+485 TAAFEDDYGGSLKD

-524 GDLGIGSSVHAFKPI
+524 GDLGMGSNVHAFKPI

-550 NENNALN
+550 NENNTLN
-557 KKNKS
+557 KDNNS

-568 IIADKGN
+568 VIADKGN
-575 ETKDYKSKIAD
+575 ETDDYKSKIAND
-586 ENLEIKED
+586 KLDIKED
-594 GKEGKKFKSQSN
+594 GEEGKIFKSQSN

-625 KKPSSAMDLVKTDIQ
+625 NKPSSVMDLAKTDIQ
-640 INANSTSG
+640 INANSTNG

-657 IKLSGEENIGDE
+657 IKLSGENNDAKI
-669 IKDSFDGKIVDKIKE
+669 IDSFDEKIVNKINE

-706 SANDESEIMYNGNIN
+706 SADKSKIIYNGNIN
-721 INGGKDFE
+721 IKGGKDFE

-735 NRAILAT
+735 NKAILAT

-757 DGSLITSNA
+757 EDSLITSSA
-766 IIYSDNAKV
+766 VVYSDNAEVTVK
-775 IIKNGSDINMYL
+775 KGKKGSVINMNL

-797 NSLNPNIQSSQP
+797 NPTNTNPQNSQT
-809 QIKIEEG
+809 QITIEKG
-816 VTVNL
+816 VNVKL

-838 SGANINATGLKSALA
+838 SGATINATGLKSALA
-853 SIADGTNTSYINAEK
+853 SIGNTSYINAEN

-881 SSQNNAKINLNN
+881 SSQENAKIDLNN
-893 ATIKLKGNSYGVALD
+893 ATINLKGNSYGIALD

-913 NTYDVKGLKGKVN
+913 KTYDVKGLMGKVN
-926 IKPLSDKVNLFTIKD
+926 IKPLSDKVNLFTIKGYD
-941 YKDLRSSLF
+941 NLQSSLF
-950 NDEGSALNLQDE
+950 NDEGSALNLKDE
-962 DTIGAFRYKIDR
+962 YTINGGTFSYKIDR

-1004 GKKGDKI
+1004 GQSGNKI
-1011 SKMQTNDEKIAFN
+1011 SDMDTDDKKIAFN

-1037 LDSGKTVKADMNK
+1037 LNSGKTVKADMNK
-1050 DELKNL
+1050 NELKNL
-1056 SMSKP
+1056 SMNKP

-1086 KVIVDSKD
+1086 KVIVNSKD

-1101 GLYIDFGRVNTDKS
+1101 GLYIDFGKVNTEKS
-1115 SLIKVGSSNTENATG
+1115 SLIKVGSSDTKKATG

-1136 DVTNDGTI
+1136 DVTNGGTI

-1157 AQNTRPY
+1157 AQNTKPY
-1164 SRAFIKQIGGDS
+1164 SRSIDQ
-1176 KLNGFITNNGDI
+1176 NGFIINNGDI

-1193 RSAGIYVDNNF
+1193 RSAGIYVDNNL
-1204 NKVQNAYTA
+1204 NEDQNAYTA
-1213 TNNKNINVNAANSM
+1213 TNKENINVNAANSM
-1227 AMASSYSTLINKGNI
+1227 AMASSNSKLINKGNI

-1253 MYGKEFQD
+1253 MYGKEFQN

-1284 STGML
+1284 SAGML

-1335 GKNSVGIYANNSSN
+1335 GKNSVGIYADNSSIVN
-1349 INIEE
+1349 VKE
-1354 NAEINISDDSIV
+1354 NAQISVGDESII
-1366 LYSKSDDD
+1366 LYSKSGDKTNINYD
-1374 TDIKYNIK
+1374 IK
-1382 NTEILGKNQ
+1382 NTEISGKNQ
-1391 TAIYLENSK
+1391 TAIYLENITQ
-1400 ENANKLTLVPN
+1400 NANKLTLVPN

-1416 KGENSKALRLKSI
+1416 NGENSKALHLKSI
-1429 GNPSNYTF
+1429 GNPSSYTF
-1437 DDIAF
+1437 DDITF

-1457 TNISLGANSKINMD
+1457 TNVSLGANSKINMD

-1483 DSDNETLTITNK
+1483 DSDNKTITITNK

-1522 INNGTINTDD
+1522 INKGTINTDD

-1538 GIENKNVNLQNEGE
+1538 GIDNEKIKLQNENE

-1576 VNGENGVGMYAK
+1576 INGENGVGMYAK
-1588 KGSLINSGEILA
+1588 KGSLINSGEISA

-1614 ILNLNKILLNK
+1614 ILNLNKILLNNK
-1625 ENSIGIYTKNE
+1625 NSIGIYTKNE
-1636 AVNKGNISLL
+1636 ATNKGNISLL

-1679 MGKNIKNTGTINL
+1679 VGENIKNTGTINL
-1692 NKEYEIGMYGVGT
+1692 NKEYEVGMYGVGT
-1705 STNKAI
+1705 STNKAV

-1735 KNSGDINVNAQNSIG
+1735 KNSGDINVNAQDSIG
-1750 IYANNSVID
+1750 VYADNSVID

-1806 TLPGIASFSPNE
+1806 ALPGIASFRPNE

-1886 KSKEKRVKN
+1886 KSKEKRVKK

-1909 TKPIKGLDNLNK
+1909 TKPIKGLDNLSKN
-1921 DDKIILYVG
+1921 DKIILYIG

-1951 FIDELDKSTAIKA
+1951 FIDELDKSTATKA

-1991 VMSKIPYVNFIKKD
+1991 VMSKIPYVNFITKD

-2042 EFKLHKNLKSLGG
+2042 EFNLHKNLKSLGG

-2092 KVFGANTKRNQ
+2092 KVFGANTKRDQ

-2124 NLQMDGT
+2124 NLKMDGT

-2182 TGSAREMKRYTLNK
+2182 TGSAREMKRYTLDK

-2240 ENIKEKSGNTLLLD
+2240 DNIKEKSGNTLLLD

-2273 THLLDENSYFN
+2273 THLLDESSYFN

-2295 GKINKANN
+2295 GKINRANN

-2352 DRFIGLDLRIKF
+2352 DRFIGLDLRVKF

>member
-1 MQKNIFLKVL
+1 MQKSIFLKVL
-11 ILLLSTHISLSAK
+11 VLLLGTQISLSAK

-45 WLWLKQKSPNSFS
+45 WLWLKQKSS
-58 NNIDCLN
+58 NHFLN
-65 HDGLTTK
+65 KTNGQTSEDLTTK
-72 TKNGDYI
+72 IRNGDYV

-89 EIENQEFLLGSGYE
+89 EIENEKLLLSSGYE
-103 VPHFLAFNKSG
+103 IPHFLAKNKSG

-123 DPIGLAKDIIIKKP
+123 DSIGLAKDIIIKKP
-137 SYGDK
+137 SYENNN
-142 DWNLEDMLPKTN
+142 WNLKDMLPKTN

-161 IPVASPVSVPDV
+161 IPVASPVPVPSVN
-173 KTPKQINDININLV
+173 KPKPISDIDINLV

-194 SDAYYLNTEMENEYD
+194 SDAYYLNTEMEDRYE

-231 KNDYFA
+231 KNDEYYD
-237 NRNDGILKIKDYKVT
+237 RNDGILKIKDYKVT

-263 NQPSSQEGS
+263 NKDPSEKGS
-272 KNIKNDMGHFLNA
+272 KDIDHDMGHFLNA

-297 VKIYTDSQNYNP
+297 VKIYTDSKNYNSK
-309 EPSNGNYD
+309 SNGEYD

-331 EEEDGFGNNIINF
+331 EEDDGFGNNIINF
-344 NTANIDMI
+344 DTANIGKI
-352 NEELVKKNEDK
+352 NDKLANEKDK

-375 LEIGGQTDKSKVPLV
+375 LDIGGQTEKSKVPLV
-390 YFENDGTVEIGKNA
+390 YFENNGTVEIGKNA

-412 NFASN
+412 NAPSN

-425 GNIVLLPRDDEKK
+425 GSIVLLPRYDKK
-438 KAAAFFY
+438 QKAAVFFY
-445 SPDIEQWEEDTEGNI
+445 SPDIGQWEDTEGNI

-471 DINLFGSYTMGFLA
+471 DINLFGSHTMGFLA
-485 TAFTGGGGSLKD
+485 TAFTESYNPGSLKD

-509 VNGAKSIGIAIAGDK
+509 VNGANSIGIAIAGDK
-524 GDLGIGSSVHAFKPI
+524 GDLGMGSNVHAFKPI

-550 NENNALN
+550 NENNTLN
-557 KKNKS
+557 EENKS

-568 IIADKGN
+568 VIADKGN
-575 ETKDYKSKIAD
+575 ETDTYKSKIVKESQD
-586 ENLEIKED
+586 EPKVDIKED
-594 GKEGKKFKSQSN
+594 DEEGKEFESQSN
-606 TTGNDER
+606 LTGNDER
-613 SVDNAIAIVYNA
+613 SVDNAIAIVYDAN
-625 KKPSSAMDLVKTDIQ
+625 KPSSVMDLAKTDIQ
-640 INANSTSG
+640 INANSTNG

-657 IKLSGEENIGDE
+657 IKLSGENNDAKI
-669 IKDSFDGKIVDKIKE
+669 IDSFNKKIVDKINE
-684 NFKNDTNHVI
+684 NFKNRVNHVI

-706 SANDESEIMYNGNIN
+706 SADKSKIIYNGNIN

-766 IIYSDNAKV
+766 VVYSDNAKV
-775 IIKNGSDINMYL
+775 TVEKDSSINMNL

-797 NSLNPNIQSSQP
+797 NSLNPNIQSLQP
-809 QIKIEEG
+809 QIKIEKG
-816 VTVNL
+816 VNVIL

-838 SGANINATGLKSALA
+838 SGATINATGLKSALA
-853 SIADGTNTSYINAEK
+853 SIGNTSYINAEN
-868 ATITYDGDSYATY
+868 ATITYDGDSYAIY
-881 SSQNNAKINLNN
+881 SRQKDAKIDLNKT
-893 ATIKLKGNSYGVALD
+893 TINLKGNSYGIALD

-913 NTYDVKGLKGKVN
+913 NTYDVKGLMGKVN

-941 YKDLRSSLF
+941 YKDLKSSLF
-950 NDEGSALNLQDE
+950 KDEVSALNLKDQDK
-962 DTIGAFRYKIDR
+962 IGSDFSYEIDR

-995 DSDIDKSLA
+995 DSNIDKSSA
-1004 GKKGDKI
+1004 GQKGDKI
-1011 SKMQTNDEKIAFN
+1011 SEMDTDDEKIAFN
-1024 FAKNIKIQRANIT
+1024 FAKNIKIQRAKIT
-1037 LDSGKTVKADMNK
+1037 LKSGKTVKADMNK
-1050 DELKNL
+1050 NELKNL

-1086 KVIVDSKD
+1086 KVIVNSKD
-1094 QKEDAGV
+1094 QKEAAGV
-1101 GLYIDFGRVNTDKS
+1101 GLYIDFGKVNTDKS
-1115 SLIKVGSSNTENATG
+1115 SSIKVGSSDTQKATG

-1136 DVTNDGTI
+1136 DVTNGGTI
-1144 QTDSSLSIGAMLY
+1144 QTDSSFSIGAMLY
-1157 AQNTRPY
+1157 AQNPEQPY
-1164 SRAFIKQIGGDS
+1164 SQTFIDHNELKS
-1176 KLNGFITNNGDI
+1176 SITNNGDI
-1188 VVNGE
+1188 VVNGK
-1193 RSAGIYVDNNF
+1193 RSAGIYVDNNL
-1204 NKVQNAYTA
+1204 NEDKNAYTA
-1213 TNNKNINVNAANSM
+1213 TNKENINVNAAKSI
-1227 AMASSYSTLINKGNI
+1227 AMASSNSTLINEGNI
-1242 NLNKNSSSSIA
+1242 NLNEYSDSSIA

-1261 EAQAINSSS
+1261 EKQTTNSSS
-1270 TLKNSGLISINSNH
+1270 TLKNSGRISINSNH
-1284 STGML
+1284 SAGML
-1289 NKSVNNDSSTQLLDG
+1289 NKSVINDSSTQLLDG
-1304 GKIIS
+1304 GRIIS
-1309 SKDASKVTAISGK
+1309 SKNASKVTAISGK
-1322 NIDVKNGSTIDLK
+1322 NIDVENGSTIDLK
-1335 GKNSVGIYANNSSN
+1335 GKNSVGIYADNSSIVN
-1349 INIEE
+1349 VKE
-1354 NAEINISDDSIV
+1354 NAQISVGDDSII
-1366 LYSKSDDD
+1366 LYSKSNDD
-1374 TDIKYNIK
+1374 TSINYNIK

-1400 ENANKLTLVPN
+1400 ENANKLILTSN
-1411 SVFNV
+1411 SVFDV
-1416 KGENSKALRLKSI
+1416 KGEDSKALHLKSI
-1429 GNPSNYTF
+1429 VNPSNYSF
-1437 DDIAF
+1437 DDITF
-1442 NLKGKNNVAVLAEGS
+1442 NLKGKNNVAVLAEGN
-1457 TNISLGANSKINMD
+1457 TNVSLGANSKINMD

-1483 DSDNETLTITNK
+1483 ENNNETLTITNK
-1495 GTINVAKSDKDNKIY
+1495 GTINVAKSDKDNTIY

-1567 AATNSGKIN
+1567 AATNSGNIN
-1576 VNGENGVGMYAK
+1576 INGENGVGMYAK

-1600 NSQGAGMFSDEDAK
+1600 SSQGAGMFSDEDAK
-1614 ILNLNKILLNK
+1614 ISNLNKILLNNK
-1625 ENSIGIYTKNE
+1625 NSVGIYTKNE

-1646 GDSSVGIFA
+1646 GDSSIGIFA
-1655 KNILNEGVIDF
+1655 KNILNEGVIDL

-1679 MGKNIKNTGTINL
+1679 VGDNIINKGTINL
-1692 NKEYEIGMYGVGT
+1692 NKKYEVGMYGVGT
-1705 STNKAI
+1705 STNKAV
-1711 LTNDGV
+1711 LTNDGA

-1729 AKFADI
+1729 AKFADV
-1735 KNSGDINVNAQNSIG
+1735 KNSGDININAQDSIG
-1750 IYANNSVID
+1750 IYADNSVID

-1795 SVVKDDEEIDI
+1795 SVVKDDEEINI
-1806 TLPGIASFSPNE
+1806 ALPGIASFSPNE

-1824 KGVDIA
+1824 KGVDIE
-1830 VNKNTKDFEDFNIKY
+1830 VNKNTQNFEDFNVKY
-1845 DNETYNTENSVKLSK
+1845 DNKIYNTQNSVKLSN

-1868 LSLSNKT
+1868 LSFLNKT

-1921 DDKIILYVG
+1921 NDKIILYVG
-1930 AEAANYTNKKVINLD
+1930 AEAANYTNQKVINLD

-1951 FIDELDKSTAIKA
+1951 FIDELDKSTATKA

-1991 VMSKIPYVNFIKKD
+1991 VMSKIPYVNFITKD

-2042 EFKLHKNLKSLGG
+2042 EFNLHKNLKSLGG

-2092 KVFGANTKRNQ
+2092 KVFGSNTKRDQ

-2124 NLQMDGT
+2124 DLKMDGT

-2162 YYVDRKVLNEEVN
+2162 YYIDRKVLNEEVN
-2175 HLLKIAA
+2175 HLLKISA
-2182 TGSAREMKRYTLNK
+2182 TGSAREMKRYTLDK

-2212 NSFYKEYKFNSGFKI
+2212 NSFYKEYKFDSGFKI

-2240 ENIKEKSGNTLLLD
+2240 DNIKEKSGNTLLLD
-2254 VDSKDYYSIRPN
+2254 VDSKDYYSIRPD

-2284 ILLDSK
+2284 ILLDSR

-2308 DANSYFSL
+2308 DTNSYFSL